1 MMDTM
6 MMDTMTMDT
15 MPTTMVEVSG
25 TFRTQ
30 SGAPVPSVTVSVTGD
45 QTGQVPGQND
55 GTYSFIAPTQLDYT
69 ITPSSDDE
77 SGSTI
82 FSVLDPLLF
91 QQHLD
96 GMTSFTS
103 PVTYLAA
110 DINDDGQLDN
120 DDLDLLMM
128 IIMGVLDDTAQVEV
142 WRFVPSDFE
151 FDTIP
156 PFSTSGSVFNHPRSV
171 DINPLTADTIVDFVA
186 VRVGDINNSFSPP
199 NSARPRSAQEIISI
213 TDRVLFQGDIIE
225 VPISHEISD
234 LSIASLAMNY
244 NTEALE
250 MISADHLLVNL
261 DGRTVIGNA
270 DVNDELITTMK
281 FRVLRDGKLSD
292 FLALDVNESLSVV
305 RYEDNSDATLRLQ
318 YQEAETS
325 LRVETISP
333 NPFSDFSVIRVHSD
347 NQGSAQV
354 HYYNANGQIVA
365 QQEINLISG
374 MNEIRITNED
384 LGGNTGLIHFVIR
397 AEDTAQRGKL
407 LLIR

>member
-1 MMDTM
+1 
-6 MMDTMTMDT
+6 

-45 QTGQVPGQND
+45 QTGQIPGQND

-77 SGSTI
+77 SGSNT
-82 FSVLDPLLF
+82 FSAFDLVLLNGHVMGTGNSLSSPF
-91 QQHLD
+91 Q
-96 GMTSFTS
+96 
-103 PVTYLAA
+103 YIAA
-110 DINDDGQLDN
+110 DINGDGQLNGEDVN
-120 DDLDLLMM
+120 LIME
-128 IIMGVLDDTAQVEV
+128 IIMGTLSDTAGVDV
-142 WRFVPSDFE
+142 WRFVPADFV

-156 PFSTSGSVFNHPRSV
+156 PFSTSGSVFNHSRSV
-171 DINPLTADTIVDFVA
+171 DIAPLTADTVVSFIA
-186 VRVGDINNSFSPP
+186 VRIGDIDGSHIPP
-199 NSARPRSAQEIISI
+199 ASARPRSAQEIISI
-213 TDRVLFQGDIIE
+213 TDRVLVEGDVIE
-225 VPISHEISD
+225 VPVSHEISD
-234 LSIASLAMNY
+234 LSIASLAMSY
-244 NTEALE
+244 NTEGLE
-250 MISADHLLVNL
+250 MISADHLLVDF
-261 DGRTVIGNA
+261 DGRTLIANA

-325 LRVETISP
+325 LRIETISP

-354 HYYNANGQIVA
+354 HYYSANGQIVA
-365 QQEINLISG
+365 QQEINLING
-374 MNEIRITNED
+374 LNEIRITNED
-384 LGGNTGLIHFVIR
+384 LGGNTGLIHFVIK
-397 AEDTAQRGKL
+397 AEDTVQRGKL
-407 LLIR
+407 LLIK